1 MQLDFIDAAK
11 AALASYLQTA
21 LNAHASI
28 ADGAIPV
35 QVDWPDFGAAAPSQI
50 AYVIVTSSNPTL
62 SPRVPSQHAFEG
74 GTATYAI
81 GRWDATLQV
90 DVAARYK
97 DAAQDLGTIVRQALS
112 DVPFDAGRTITCDGY
127 YDAKVRLSPSEGDRD
142 WGAEASFAGMFRRTI
157 EAAWGGPLLAT
168 RAWPTYE
175 QVVLAVNTRSQT
187 VTLE

>member
-11 AALASYLQTA
+11 ATLAAHLQTA

-35 QVDWPDFGAAAPSQI
+35 QVDWPDFGADAPSQI

-62 SPRVPSQHAFEG
+62 SPRVPSQHAFAEG
-74 GTATYAI
+74 VVQYGI

-97 DAAQDLGTIVRQALS
+97 DTAQELGGIVRQALS
-112 DVPFDAGRTITCDGY
+112 DVPFDAGRTLTCADY
-127 YDAKVRLSPSEGDRD
+127 HNAKIRLSPSEGDRD

-157 EAAWGGPLLAT
+157 EAAWGGPVLAS

-175 QVVLAVNTRSQT
+175 QLVLAVNARSHT